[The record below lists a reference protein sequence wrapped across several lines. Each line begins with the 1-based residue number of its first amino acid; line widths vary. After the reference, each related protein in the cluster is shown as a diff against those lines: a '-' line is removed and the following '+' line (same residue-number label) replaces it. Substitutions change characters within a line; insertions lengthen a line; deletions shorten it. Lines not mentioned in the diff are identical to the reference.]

1 MQPVRK
7 KYNNKNLFKNNRAL
21 RALALITNTQMMSV
35 CVSVCVCEWDV
46 CVRVCVCSE
55 GRLQMS
61 VFTDADGPGLVPAGL
76 AVPPHDAGEGGV
88 PLQGVASVTLVGD
101 RGAQLEVGSHARPVP
116 HRARLEARLPWVLCG
131 AGEEGERRERG
142 GRGNRREGET
152 QSKRPQWL

>member
-1 MQPVRK
+1 MGGGGDGGDGCCGSGGVCVCVC
-7 KYNNKNLFKNNRAL
+7 
-21 RALALITNTQMMSV
+21 V
-35 CVSVCVCEWDV
+35 CVSEMRACA
-46 CVRVCVCSE
+46 RVSE

-116 HRARLEARLPWVLCG
+116 HRARLEARLPWVLC
-131 AGEEGERRERG
+131 EEGERREREQKG
-142 GRGNRREGET
+142 GRDTEQKATVVMNLLKCFLCFFSVHSYRACAR
-152 QSKRPQWL
+152 